1 MRLAQGLQL
10 LSVFPPTPTELSN
23 MKRRV
28 QAGFTLIELMIVIA
42 IIGILAAIAL
52 PQYQNYTI
60 RAKVSE
66 ALSIS
71 AAAKLAVSETAQ
83 SLNGLSGLT
92 ASTTG
97 YSFTA
102 PIDGRGYVASVA
114 LDAGGLG
121 IITIVTQNTGATPT
135 SPTLVLTPAMIAG
148 GSQIDWRCTST
159 TANASWVPATCR

>member
-1 MRLAQGLQL
+1 LAQALQL
-10 LSVFPPTPTELSN
+10 LIVFPPTPKELSN
-23 MKRRV
+23 MKR
-28 QAGFTLIELMIVIA
+28 QMQKGFTLIELMIVIA

-66 ALSIS
+66 ALSVS

-83 SLNGLSGLT
+83 SLSGLSGLT
-92 ASTTG
+92 AATTG
-97 YSFTA
+97 YAFTA
-102 PIDGRGYVASVA
+102 PADGKGYVASVT

-121 IITIVTQNTGATPT
+121 IITIVTQNTGASTN
-135 SPTLVLTPAMIAG
+135 PTLTLTPAMIAG

-159 TANASWVPATCR
+159 TVNASWVPATCR